1 MNRTNRV
8 LALAAAVGLAT
19 LTACS
24 SVASGGGASAKS
36 SGTSSANQVSVSGV
50 TLHVGDQAGTGAQAL
65 LTAAGL
71 IGKLPRRSRSFAASG

>member
-8 LALAAAVGLAT
+8 LALAAAASLAV

-24 SVASGGGASAKS
+24 SSSAAGSGATASSP
-36 SGTSSANQVSVSGV
+36 GTSSANQASVSGV

-65 LTAAGL
+65 LTDRKSTRL
-71 IGKLPRRSRSFAASG
+71 NSSHRR

>member
-8 LALAAAVGLAT
+8 LALAAAASLAV

-24 SVASGGGASAKS
+24 SSSSSSAAGSGATASS
-36 SGTSSANQVSVSGV
+36 SGTSSPNQASVSGV

-65 LTAAGL
+65 LTAARL
-71 IGKLPRRSRSFAASG
+71 IGKLPF